1 MKYLTAIATLLV
13 LNIISVISL
22 LYFSGISKEI
32 EKENKILEMQISKF
46 SKQLKINEVEFTL
59 HSRPSYLKKLQKIYF
74 DTDNMYSFE
83 NTRIN
88 LIDFEKKEL
97 RNIYMVSSN

>member
-1 MKYLTAIATLLV
+1 MKYFTAIATLLG
-13 LNIISVISL
+13 LNLISVITL
-22 LYFSGISKEI
+22 LYFSGIAKEI
-32 EKENKILEMQISKF
+32 EKKNKILEMKILKF

-74 DTDNMYSFE
+74 DTDNIDSFE

-88 LIDFEKKEL
+88 LIDFKKKDL

>member
-1 MKYLTAIATLLV
+1 MKYFTAIATLLG
-13 LNIISVISL
+13 LNLISVITL
-22 LYFSGISKEI
+22 LYFGSIAKEI
-32 EKENKILEMQISKF
+32 EKENKILEMQILKF

-59 HSRPSYLKKLQKIYF
+59 HTRRSYLKKLQKIYF
-74 DTDNMYSFE
+74 DTDNMDSFE

>member
-1 MKYLTAIATLLV
+1 MKYFTAIATLLG
-13 LNIISVISL
+13 LNLVSVITL

-32 EKENKILEMQISKF
+32 EKENKILEIQILKF
-46 SKQLKINEVEFTL
+46 NKQLKINEVEFTL
-59 HSRPSYLKKLQKIYF
+59 HSRISYLKKLQKIYF
-74 DTDNMYSFE
+74 DIENMDSFE
-83 NTRIN
+83 NTRMN

>member
-1 MKYLTAIATLLV
+1 MKYFTAIATLLG
-13 LNIISVISL
+13 LNLVSVIIL

-32 EKENKILEMQISKF
+32 EKENKILEMQIIKF

-59 HSRPSYLKKLQKIYF
+59 HSRSSYLKKLQKIYF
-74 DTDNMYSFE
+74 DTDNMDSFK

-88 LIDFEKKEL
+88 LIDFGKKEL
-97 RNIYMVSSN
+97 RHIYIVSSN

>member
-1 MKYLTAIATLLV
+1 MKYFTAIATLLG
-13 LNIISVISL
+13 LNLVSVITL

-32 EKENKILEMQISKF
+32 EKENKILKMKILKF
-46 SKQLKINEVEFTL
+46 NKQLKINEVEFTL

-74 DTDNMYSFE
+74 DIENTDSFE
-83 NTRIN
+83 NTRID
-88 LIDFEKKEL
+88 LIDVEKKYL

>member
-1 MKYLTAIATLLV
+1 MKYFTAIATLLG
-13 LNIISVISL
+13 LNLVSVITL
-22 LYFSGISKEI
+22 LHFSGISKEI

-74 DTDNMYSFE
+74 DTDNMDSFE

>member
-1 MKYLTAIATLLV
+1 MKYFTAIATLLG
-13 LNIISVISL
+13 LNLISVITL
-22 LYFSGISKEI
+22 IYFSGISKEI

-46 SKQLKINEVEFTL
+46 SKQLKINKVEFTL

-74 DTDNMYSFE
+74 DTDNVDSFE
-83 NTRIN
+83 NTRIK
-88 LIDFEKKEL
+88 LIDFEKKDL

>member
-1 MKYLTAIATLLV
+1 MKYFSAIATLLG
-13 LNIISVISL
+13 LNLVSVITL

-32 EKENKILEMQISKF
+32 EKENKILKMQILKF
-46 SKQLKINEVEFTL
+46 NKQLKINEVEFTL

-74 DTDNMYSFE
+74 DNENTDSFE
-83 NTRIN
+83 NTRID
-88 LIDFEKKEL
+88 LIDFEKKDL

>member
-1 MKYLTAIATLLV
+1 MKYFTAIAILLG
-13 LNIISVISL
+13 LNLISVITL
-22 LYFSGISKEI
+22 LYFSGIAKEI
-32 EKENKILEMQISKF
+32 EKENKILEMQILKF

-74 DTDNMYSFE
+74 NTDNMDSFE

>member
-1 MKYLTAIATLLV
+1 MKYFTAIATLLG
-13 LNIISVISL
+13 LNLVSVIAL
-22 LYFSGISKEI
+22 LYFSSIAKEI
-32 EKENKILEMQISKF
+32 EKENKILEMQILKF
-46 SKQLKINEVEFTL
+46 NKQLKINEVEFTL

-74 DTDNMYSFE
+74 DTDNIDSFE
-83 NTRIN
+83 NTRMN

>member
-1 MKYLTAIATLLV
+1 MKYFSAIATLLC
-13 LNIISVISL
+13 LNLISVITL
-22 LYFSGISKEI
+22 LYYSGISKEI
-32 EKENKILEMQISKF
+32 EKENKILKMQILQF
-46 SKQLKINEVEFTL
+46 NKQLKINEVKFIL

-74 DTDNMYSFE
+74 DIENSDSFE

-97 RNIYMVSSN
+97 KNIYMASSN